1 MRKKQITICVT
12 CVGGFLTYDFISS
25 LRSQDDF
32 DCKIIGIDQ
41 NYSSKGNIICDKFY
55 KVSNQKNERKYIND
69 ILKIYKKEKFDI
81 FFPLSD
87 YEALLILKYKK
98 FFSSKKVNFKSGSD
112 QFEISSLFYDKKKF
126 LTFCNEKK
134 IPTGKCTF
142 FNNYKELSLFLKN
155 KRKKR
160 FILKALTGS
169 GTRNVFLINQERKK
183 PIKILESRDCYEL
196 NLKDLKKYLNFK
208 KYEYVLMPYYNGEIY
223 DIDCIALNGVIK
235 EFAIRK
241 RQIKNRF
248 LYYSTGHLTIKN
260 NKIRSLIQKIVK
272 ETNLTGI
279 CDFDVIQY
287 KKRYILLEAS
297 CRFSGS
303 VGVSTLSG
311 VNFPAQMVR
320 YLMNLKPKKYKL
332 TINKSFRSFL
342 MLQEIKSNKS
352 RIQLDD
358 YIPHY
363 SKQLSY

>member
-1 MRKKQITICVT
+1 MKKKRIIVCVT
-12 CVGGFLTYDFISS
+12 CIGGFLTYDFISS
-25 LRSQDDF
+25 LKNQNDF
-32 DCKIIGIDQ
+32 DCKVIGIDQ
-41 NYSSKGNIICDKFY
+41 SYSSKGNIICDKFY
-55 KVSNQKNERKYIND
+55 QVSNPLNEKKYIND
-69 ILKIYKKEKFDI
+69 LLKIYKKEKFDI

-87 YEALLILKYKK
+87 YEALLISKYKK
-98 FFSSKKVNFKSGSD
+98 FFSSKKINFKSGSD
-112 QFEISSLFYDKKKF
+112 QFKISSLFYDKKKF
-126 LTFCNEKK
+126 LTFCDEKK
-134 IPTGKCTF
+134 IPTGECTF

-196 NLKDLKKYLNFK
+196 NLKDLKRYLNFK

-223 DIDCIALNGVIK
+223 DVDCIALNGVIK
-235 EFAIRK
+235 DFAIRK
-241 RQIKNRF
+241 RQVKNRF
-248 LYYSTGHLTIKN
+248 LYYSAGHLTIKN

-287 KKRYILLEAS
+287 NKKFILLEAS

-311 VNFPAQMVR
+311 LNFPAQMVR

-332 TINKSFRSFL
+332 KVNKSFRSFL
-342 MLQEIKSNKS
+342 ILKEIKSNKS
-352 RIQLDD
+352 KIRLDD